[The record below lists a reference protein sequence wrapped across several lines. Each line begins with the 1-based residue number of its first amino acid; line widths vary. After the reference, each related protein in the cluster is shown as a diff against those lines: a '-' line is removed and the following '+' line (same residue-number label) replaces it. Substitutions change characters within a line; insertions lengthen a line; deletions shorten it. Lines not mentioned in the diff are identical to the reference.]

1 MITLCLQCFIHYLVC
16 SCFGISYS
24 QKCYLLCSFIQTLAL
39 LASFQTKL
47 NESEEKEEEDIDDNE
62 AENEDDDTG
71 W

>member
-1 MITLCLQCFIHYLVC
+1 VLFA
-16 SCFGISYS
+16 SYF
-24 QKCYLLCSFIQTLAL
+24 SFMQTLAL

-47 NESEEKEEEDIDDNE
+47 NGSEEIEEEEIDDNE

>member
-1 MITLCLQCFIHYLVC
+1 MFC
-16 SCFGISYS
+16 ISYS
-24 QKCYLLCSFIQTLAL
+24 QTLAL

-62 AENEDDDTG
+62 AENKDDDTG

>member
-1 MITLCLQCFIHYLVC
+1 MLFTSF
-16 SCFGISYS
+16 F
-24 QKCYLLCSFIQTLAL
+24 SFIQTLTL

-47 NESEEKEEEDIDDNE
+47 NESEEKEEEDIDDSE

>member
-1 MITLCLQCFIHYLVC
+1 MLFAHY
-16 SCFGISYS
+16 FFSYM
-24 QKCYLLCSFIQTLAL
+24 QTLAL

-47 NESEEKEEEDIDDNE
+47 NEFEENEEEDENDNNE

>member
-1 MITLCLQCFIHYLVC
+1 MLFTSF
-16 SCFGISYS
+16 F
-24 QKCYLLCSFIQTLAL
+24 SFIQTLTL

-62 AENEDDDTG
+62 VENEDDDTG

>member
-1 MITLCLQCFIHYLVC
+1 MLFTSF
-16 SCFGISYS
+16 F
-24 QKCYLLCSFIQTLAL
+24 SFIQTLTL

-47 NESEEKEEEDIDDNE
+47 NESEEKEEEADIDDSE